1 MPDVELEAEDGAG
14 SASALPQRGSKP
26 VVAVMLGP
34 TGTAQVDGHFVR
46 TLARVGGAAPRGWE
60 HG

>member
-14 SASALPQRGSKP
+14 SANALPQRGSKP

-46 TLARVGGAAPRGWE
+46 TLARVGCGAEGLGE